1 MLSQSMENY
10 VKTVYELQQEA
21 TWVSTSALAERLSH
35 APASVTNMV
44 KKLAEPNLN
53 LLKYKPYQGVRL
65 TQVGEKVAL
74 EIIRHHRLV
83 ELYLAEVM
91 GIPWDEVH
99 AEAERIEHIISED
112 VEDRMAA
119 ALGNP
124 TIDPH
129 GSPIPAK
136 NGAMIDRE
144 VCALADVEIGRSATV
159 AEVADEDPKLLRYLG
174 ELSIYPGTII
184 TLLDREPFGGPL
196 KIQLEGR
203 ETPQSVGQEVA
214 KMIFVILVGAAEKRP
229 HPDPRQRGR

>member
-10 VKTVYELQQEA
+10 VKTIYELQQEM
-21 TWVSTSALAERLSH
+21 TWVSTSALAKRLSH

-44 KKLAEPNLN
+44 KKLADPSLN
-53 LLKYKPYQGVRL
+53 LIAYKPYQGVQL
-65 TQVGEKVAL
+65 TPVGEKVAL

-99 AEAERIEHIISED
+99 HEAERIEHIISEE

-136 NGAMIDRE
+136 DGVMIDRQ
-144 VCALADVEIGRSATV
+144 VRALADMEIGQSATV
-159 AEVADEDPKLLRYLG
+159 AEVVDEDPKLLRYLG
-174 ELSIYPGTII
+174 DLAIYPGKTI

-196 KIQLEGR
+196 KIQLEGQ
-203 ETPQSVGQEVA
+203 ESPQRMGQEVA
-214 KMIFVILVGAAEKRP
+214 KMISVIVVKTAKKRES
-229 HPDPRQRGR
+229 